1 MTINRL
7 TKTAWYSLQNIYIY
21 IKKKRN
27 WNIHDTTITPKIY
40 QSSKYLKQTCNSQF
54 TIWQKKK
61 KKISLAQFET
71 FATSTISST
80 VLVNFANFAFYFFFS
95 LPRSPDT
102 RYREKEEGGK
112 RASER
117 TFKEN
122 GCNWRRWTAY
132 GRNEACCQ
140 FSRAATVV
148 SEGSNKLQARYVV
161 SRSTDRLTGN

>member
-61 KKISLAQFET
+61 KKFLSRNSKHSRRQQYRAPFSLILLISRSIFFFPSLARP
-71 FATSTISST
+71 I
-80 VLVNFANFAFYFFFS
+80 
-95 LPRSPDT
+95 PDT
-102 RYREKEEGGK
+102 EKKRREGNERANERLKKMAVIDGDGLRTGAMKPAASSHGQRQLYRK
-112 RASER
+112 
-117 TFKEN
+117 
-122 GCNWRRWTAY
+122 
-132 GRNEACCQ
+132 
-140 FSRAATVV
+140 AATNCRRGM
-148 SEGSNKLQARYVV
+148 SYRAPP
-161 SRSTDRLTGN
+161 TG